1 MLRLEEPHMFQHNPA
16 SPKRHRRVG
25 GRPRRLAITLAGV
38 VAASAVALFGQQQA
52 AEAPATA
59 RPFYTRPAVAAIN
72 GMVTTGHPIASS
84 AGLQMLLKGGNAFDA
99 AVAVGAMA
107 ALGEPE
113 MNGIGGN
120 GFMTIFDKK
129 TGKVHSLSMAGAAP
143 KALNPSEMTP
153 DTLNA
158 GMKAGIVPGNLGGYL
173 SLLERMGTM
182 SLAEVFAPAIEYAV
196 RGYPIDA
203 MLAQSIDR
211 GKTNLLKY
219 PTTANIFLPNGQ
231 PLKAGELLKN
241 PDYAATLRKL
251 VDAEKQALAKKATRS
266 AAIKAA
272 FDRFYKGDIAQE
284 FERFFKENGGVLTA
298 ADLAAY
304 EPQWTE
310 PLRTAYRGYDV
321 YSNPATSRGGFEV
334 LMQANLVERFDLAA
348 FGSGSPQAT
357 HALIEA
363 IKVAKSDIY
372 RYVGDPKFTVIPTA
386 GMLSK
391 QYALSRTTLIDMSR
405 AGRYPEPGTPEG
417 RPTTSAPPAF
427 AMATARPAFPERYDG
442 EQHTTS
448 FSIVDKL
455 GNAVGVTPTLGGL
468 FGSNVVVGSTGLL
481 LNNGMRLGSTS
492 PYPTDVNYVG
502 AGRIP
507 LLNNSP
513 IVVLKDGKLAFVF
526 GTPGGETIGQT
537 EFQMLVNLID
547 FKLPVQQAIEAP
559 RFALDADPNFYK
571 PGAAIEVSIESRMPQ
586 STLDALKA
594 MGHKLRV
601 LPGWG
606 GIGHM
611 QTIRIDLV
619 TGTITAGGDPRRT
632 GYAMGY

>member
-1 MLRLEEPHMFQHNPA
+1 MFE
-16 SPKRHRRVG
+16 STRRSTRVIG
-25 GRPRRLAITLAGV
+25 LAAV
-38 VAASAVALFGQQQA
+38 VATSTVVLAGQQQA
-52 AEAPATA
+52 AEAPAA
-59 RPFYTRPAVAAIN
+59 GRAFYTRPAVAAIN

-129 TGKVHSLSMAGAAP
+129 TGKVHSVSMAGAAP
-143 KALNPSEMTP
+143 KALKPSEMTP

-182 SLAEVFAPAIEYAV
+182 SLAEVFAPAIEYAEK
-196 RGYPIDA
+196 GYPIDA

-211 GKTNLLKY
+211 GKANLLKY
-219 PTTANIFLPNGQ
+219 PTTANIFLPNGR

-241 PDYAATLRKL
+241 RDYAATLRKL
-251 VDAEKQALAKKATRS
+251 VDAEQQALAKKATRS
-266 AAIKAA
+266 AAINAA

-304 EPQWTE
+304 EPKWTE
-310 PLRTAYRGYDV
+310 PLRTGYRGYDV

-334 LMQANLVERFDLAA
+334 LMQANLVERFDLTS

-386 GMLSK
+386 GLLSK
-391 QYALSRTTLIDMSR
+391 QYASSRASLIDMSR

-417 RPTTSAPPAF
+417 RPATSAPPAF
-427 AMATARPAFPERYDG
+427 AKAAAGQAFPERYDG

-448 FSIVDKL
+448 FSIVDKM
-455 GNAVGVTPTLGGL
+455 GNAIGVTPTLGGL

-492 PYPTDVNYVG
+492 PYPADVNYVG
-502 AGRIP
+502 AGKIP

-586 STLDALKA
+586 ATLDALKA

-601 LPGWG
+601 LSGWG
-606 GIGHM
+606 SIGHM
-611 QTIRIDLV
+611 QTIRIDPV

>member
-1 MLRLEEPHMFQHNPA
+1 MLRREEPPMFQL
-16 SPKRHRRVG
+16 KRAAVTILSAALISG
-25 GRPRRLAITLAGV
+25 AAVL
-38 VAASAVALFGQQQA
+38 VAQQQA
-52 AEAPATA
+52 AEAPAAA
-59 RPFYTRPAVAAIN
+59 RPFYSRPAVAALN
-72 GMVTTGHPIASS
+72 GVVTTGHPIASS

-107 ALGEPE
+107 GLGEPE

-143 KALNPSEMTP
+143 KALKPAEMTP
-153 DTLNA
+153 ETLNA

-173 SLLERMGTM
+173 SLLDRMGTL
-182 SLAEVFAPAIEYAV
+182 SVAEVFAPAIEYAEK
-196 RGYPIDA
+196 GYPIDQ

-211 GKTNLLKY
+211 GKNNLAKY
-219 PTTANIFLPNGQ
+219 PTTAKIFLPNGQ
-231 PLKAGELLKN
+231 PIKAGELLKN
-241 PDYAATLRKL
+241 PDYATTLRKL
-251 VDAEKQALAKKATRS
+251 VDAEKQALAKKASRS

-310 PLRTAYRGYDV
+310 PLRTTYRGYDV
-321 YSNPATSRGGFEV
+321 FSNPSTSRGGFEV
-334 LMQANLVERFDLAA
+334 LMQANLVERFNLASY
-348 FGSGSPQAT
+348 GSGSPQAA
-357 HALIEA
+357 HAMIEA

-372 RYVGDPKFTVIPTA
+372 RYVADPKFTVIPTA

-391 QYALSRTTLIDMSR
+391 SYAASRSALIDMTK
-405 AGRYPEPGTPEG
+405 AGRYPEPGAPEG
-417 RPTTSAPPAF
+417 RPTTSAQQDGH
-427 AMATARPAFPERYDG
+427 AFPERYDG

-448 FSIVDKL
+448 FSIVDKF
-455 GNAVGVTPTLGGL
+455 GNAIGVTPTLGGL
-468 FGSNVVVGSTGLL
+468 FGNNVVVGNTGLL

-492 PYPTDVNYVG
+492 PYPDNVNYVG
-502 AGRIP
+502 AGKIP
-507 LLNNSP
+507 VLNNSP
-513 IVVLKDGKLAFVF
+513 VVVLKDGKLAFVF

-547 FKLPVQQAIEAP
+547 FQLPVQQAIEAP
-559 RFALDADPNFYK
+559 RFSLDAEPNFYK
-571 PGAAIEVSIESRMPQ
+571 PGAEIEVSIEGRTSQ
-586 STLDALKA
+586 ATLDALKA

-601 LPGWG
+601 LPGRG
-606 GIGHM
+606 SLGHM
-611 QTIRIDLV
+611 QTIKIDPV

>member
-1 MLRLEEPHMFQHNPA
+1 MLRGEEPPMFEPSRQ
-16 SPKRHRRVG
+16 RI
-25 GRPRRLAITLAGV
+25 LAIAFVAV
-38 VAASAVALFGQQQA
+38 VSASAVALFGQQQA
-52 AEAPATA
+52 AEAPASSRA
-59 RPFYTRPAVAAIN
+59 FYTRPAVAGIN
-72 GMVTTGHPIASS
+72 GIVTSGHPIASS

-120 GFMTIFDKK
+120 GFMTIFDRK

-143 KALNPSEMTP
+143 KALKPAEMTP
-153 DTLNA
+153 ETLNA

-173 SLLERMGTM
+173 SLLDRMGTM
-182 SLAEVFAPAIEYAV
+182 SIADVFAPAIEYAEK
-196 RGYPIDA
+196 GYPIDL

-211 GKTNLLKY
+211 GKNNLGKY
-219 PTTANIFLPNGQ
+219 PTTAKIFLPNGQ

-241 PDYAATLRKL
+241 PDYAQTLRKL

-266 AAIKAA
+266 QAIKAA

-284 FERFFKENGGVLTA
+284 FERFFKENSGLLTA

-310 PLRTAYRGYDV
+310 PLRTTYRGYDV
-321 YSNPATSRGGFEV
+321 FSNPSTSRGGFEV
-334 LMQANLVERFDLAA
+334 LMQANLVERFDITS

-372 RYVGDPKFTVIPTA
+372 RYVADPKFTVIPTA

-391 QYALSRTTLIDMSR
+391 QYAAARSGLIDMSK
-405 AGRYPEPGTPEG
+405 AGKYPDPGTPDG
-417 RPTTSAPPAF
+417 RPATSAPAG
-427 AMATARPAFPERYDG
+427 AKGFPERYDG

-448 FSIVDKL
+448 FSIVDKF
-455 GNAVGVTPTLGGL
+455 GNAIGVTPTLGGL
-468 FGSNVVVGSTGLL
+468 FGNNVVVGNTGLL

-492 PYPTDVNYVG
+492 PYPADLNYVG
-502 AGRIP
+502 AGKIP
-507 LLNNSP
+507 ILNNSP
-513 IVVLKDGKLAFVF
+513 VIVLKDGKLSFVF
-526 GTPGGETIGQT
+526 GSPGGETIGQT

-547 FKLPVQQAIEAP
+547 FRLPVQQAIEAP
-559 RFALDADPNFYK
+559 RFSLDADPNFYK
-571 PGAAIEVSIESRMPQ
+571 PGAEIEVTIESRMPQ
-586 STLDALKA
+586 KTLDALKA

-606 GIGHM
+606 SIGHM
-611 QTIRIDLV
+611 QTIRVDPV
-619 TGTITAGGDPRRT
+619 TGTLTAGGDPRRT

>member
-1 MLRLEEPHMFQHNPA
+1 MFQLTRA
-16 SPKRHRRVG
+16 RVTTV
-25 GRPRRLAITLAGV
+25 ILAGLISG
-38 VAASAVALFGQQQA
+38 AAVLAAQQQQA
-52 AEAPATA
+52 AEAPAST
-59 RPFYTRPAVAAIN
+59 RTFYTRPAVAGLN
-72 GMVTTGHPIASS
+72 GIVTTGHPIASS

-120 GFMTIFDKK
+120 GFMTIYDKK
-129 TGKVHSLSMAGAAP
+129 SGKVHSVSMAGAAP
-143 KALNPSEMTP
+143 KALVPSEMTP
-153 DTLNA
+153 ETLNA

-173 SLLERMGTM
+173 SLLDRMGTM
-182 SLAEVFAPAIEYAV
+182 SLAEVLAPAIEYAEK
-196 RGYPIDA
+196 GYPIDA

-211 GKTNLLKY
+211 GKNNLGKY
-219 PTTANIFLPNGQ
+219 PTSAQIFMPGGQ
-231 PLKAGELLKN
+231 PLKAGELMKN
-241 PDYAATLRKL
+241 PNYATTLRKL

-266 AAIKAA
+266 VAIKAA

-284 FERFFKENGGVLTA
+284 FERFFKENGGLLTA

-310 PLRTAYRGYDV
+310 PLRTTYRGYDV
-321 YSNPATSRGGFEV
+321 YSNPSTSRGGFEV
-334 LMQANLVERFDLAA
+334 LMQANLVERFNLAS

-357 HALIEA
+357 HAMIEA

-372 RYVGDPKFTVIPTA
+372 RYVADPKFTVIPTA

-391 QYALSRTTLIDMSR
+391 QYAIGRSALIDMTK
-405 AGRYPEPGTPEG
+405 AGAYPDPGTPEG
-417 RPTTSAPPAF
+417 RPNTSAPQAGPAF
-427 AMATARPAFPERYDG
+427 AKATARQAFPEHYDG

-448 FSIVDKL
+448 FSIVDKF
-455 GNAVGVTPTLGGL
+455 GNAIGVTPTLGGL
-468 FGSNVVVGSTGLL
+468 FGNNVVVGNTGLL

-492 PYPTDVNYVG
+492 PYPTDLNYVG
-502 AGRIP
+502 AGKIP
-507 LLNNSP
+507 ILNNSP
-513 IVVLKDGKLAFVF
+513 VVVLKDGRLSFVF

-559 RFALDADPNFYK
+559 RFALDATPNFYK
-571 PGAAIEVSIESRMPQ
+571 PGAQIEVSIESRVPQ
-586 STLDALKA
+586 ATLDALKA

-606 GIGHM
+606 SIGHM
-611 QTIRIDLV
+611 QTIRIDPV
-619 TGTITAGGDPRRT
+619 TGTLTAGGDPRRT

>member
-1 MLRLEEPHMFQHNPA
+1 MLRAEEPPMFEPTRA
-16 SPKRHRRVG
+16 RI
-25 GRPRRLAITLAGV
+25 LAIALTAA
-38 VAASAVALFGQQQA
+38 VAASAVALLGQQQA
-52 AEAPATA
+52 AEAPASA
-59 RPFYTRPAVAAIN
+59 RTFFTRPAVAAVN
-72 GMVTTGHPIASS
+72 GVVTTGHPIASS

-107 ALGEPE
+107 PLGEPE

-129 TGKVHSLSMAGAAP
+129 TGKVHSVSMAGAAP
-143 KALNPSEMTP
+143 KALKPSEMTP
-153 DTLNA
+153 ETLNA

-182 SLAEVFAPAIEYAV
+182 SIAEVFAPAVDYAEK
-196 RGYPIDA
+196 GYPIDP

-211 GKTNLLKY
+211 GKTTLAKY
-219 PTTANIFLPNGQ
+219 PTTAKIFLPNGQ
-231 PLKAGELLKN
+231 PIKAGELLKN

-266 AAIKAA
+266 QAIRAA

-284 FERFFKENGGVLTA
+284 FERFFKENGGLLTA

-310 PLRTAYRGYDV
+310 PLRTTYRGYDV
-321 YSNPATSRGGFEV
+321 FSNPASSRGGFEV
-334 LMQANLVERFDLAA
+334 LMQANLVERFDITS

-363 IKVAKSDIY
+363 IKVAKADIY
-372 RYVGDPKFTVIPTA
+372 RYVADPKFTVIPTA

-391 QYALSRTTLIDMSR
+391 QYAAARSGLIDMSK
-405 AGRYPEPGTPEG
+405 AGKYPEPGTPEG
-417 RPTTSAPPAF
+417 RPNTSAPQGGKQ
-427 AMATARPAFPERYDG
+427 FPDRYDG
-442 EQHTTS
+442 ELHTTS
-448 FSIVDKL
+448 FSIVDKF
-455 GNAVGVTPTLGGL
+455 GNAIGVTPTLGGL
-468 FGSNVVVGSTGLL
+468 FGNNVVVGNTGLL

-492 PYPTDVNYVG
+492 PYPADLNYVG
-502 AGRIP
+502 AGKIP
-507 LLNNSP
+507 ILNNSP
-513 IVVLKDGKLAFVF
+513 VIVLKDGRLSFVF
-526 GTPGGETIGQT
+526 GSPGGETIGQT

-559 RFALDADPNFYK
+559 RFSLDADPNFYK
-571 PGAAIEVSIESRMPQ
+571 PGSEIEVSIESRMPQ
-586 STLDALKA
+586 KTIDALKA

-606 GIGHM
+606 SIGHM
-611 QTIRIDLV
+611 QTIRIDPV

>member
-1 MLRLEEPHMFQHNPA
+1 MFQLKLSA
-16 SPKRHRRVG
+16 
-25 GRPRRLAITLAGV
+25 LTLAGLIAG
-38 VAASAVALFGQQQA
+38 AAVLAAQQPPSQQQA
-52 AEAPATA
+52 AEAPAAA
-59 RPFYTRPAVAAIN
+59 RAFYTRPAVAAIN

-107 ALGEPE
+107 GLGEPE

-143 KALNPSEMTP
+143 KALKPAEMTP
-153 DTLNA
+153 ELLNA

-173 SLLERMGTM
+173 SLLDRMGTM
-182 SLAEVFAPAIEYAV
+182 SLAEVFAPAIEYAEK
-196 RGYPIDA
+196 GYPIDL

-211 GKTNLLKY
+211 GKNNLLKY
-219 PTTANIFLPNGQ
+219 PTTAKIFLPNGQ

-251 VDAEKQALAKKATRS
+251 VDAEKQALAKNATRS
-266 AAIKAA
+266 AAIAAA

-284 FERFFKENGGVLTA
+284 FERFFKENGGILTA

-334 LMQANLVERFDLAA
+334 LMQANLIERFDMTS

-357 HALIEA
+357 HAMIEA

-372 RYVGDPKFTVIPTA
+372 RYVGDPKFTVVPTA

-391 QYALSRTTLIDMSR
+391 PYAAGRSSLIDMSK

-417 RPTTSAPPAF
+417 RPTMSAGQDAS
-427 AMATARPAFPERYDG
+427 AVAKASARQAFPERYDA

-492 PYPTDVNYVG
+492 PYPADINYVG
-502 AGRIP
+502 AGKIP

-513 IVVLKDGKLAFVF
+513 IVVLKDGRLAFVF

-547 FKLPVQQAIEAP
+547 FRLPVQQAIEAP
-559 RFALDADPNFYK
+559 RFSLGAEPNFYK
-571 PGAAIEVSIESRMPQ
+571 AGAEIEVSVEGRMPQ
-586 STLDALKA
+586 ATIDQLKA

-606 GIGHM
+606 SIGHM
-611 QTIRIDLV
+611 QTIRIDPV

>member
-1 MLRLEEPHMFQHNPA
+1 MFQLKLSA
-16 SPKRHRRVG
+16 
-25 GRPRRLAITLAGV
+25 LALAGLISGAAAL
-38 VAASAVALFGQQQA
+38 VAQQPPPQQQA

-59 RPFYTRPAVAAIN
+59 RAFYTRPAVAAIN

-107 ALGEPE
+107 GLGEPE

-143 KALNPSEMTP
+143 KALKPSEMTP
-153 DTLNA
+153 ELLNA

-173 SLLERMGTM
+173 SLLDRMGTM
-182 SLAEVFAPAIEYAV
+182 SLAEVFAPAIEYAEK
-196 RGYPIDA
+196 GYPIDL

-211 GKTNLLKY
+211 GKNNLLKY
-219 PTTANIFLPNGQ
+219 PTTAQIFLPNGQ

-251 VDAEKQALAKKATRS
+251 VDAEKQALAKNASRS
-266 AAIKAA
+266 AAITAA

-284 FERFFKENGGVLTA
+284 FERFFKENGGILTA

-304 EPQWTE
+304 QPQWTE

-334 LMQANLVERFDLAA
+334 LMQANLVERFDMTS

-357 HALIEA
+357 HAMIEA
-363 IKVAKSDIY
+363 IKIAKSDIY
-372 RYVGDPKFTVIPTA
+372 RYVGDPKFTVVPAA

-391 QYALSRTTLIDMSR
+391 QYGSSRSSLIDMSK

-417 RPTTSAPPAF
+417 RPTTSAPEDASAF
-427 AMATARPAFPERYDG
+427 AKASARQAFPERYDG

-448 FSIVDKL
+448 FSIVDKM
-455 GNAVGVTPTLGGL
+455 GNAIGVTPTLGGL

-492 PYPTDVNYVG
+492 PYPADINYVG
-502 AGRIP
+502 AGKIP

-547 FKLPVQQAIEAP
+547 FRLPVQQAIEAP
-559 RFALDADPNFYK
+559 RFSLDAEPNFYK
-571 PGAAIEVSIESRMPQ
+571 AGAEIEVSIEGRMPQ
-586 STLDALKA
+586 ATIDKLKA

-606 GIGHM
+606 SIGHM
-611 QTIRIDLV
+611 QTIRIDPV